1 MGNSAAS
8 SSNLTDKTILDPRVK
23 PNAWL
28 SAVLC
33 DLVDQG
39 TEDSLAAV
47 KEAVTVISPW
57 LEPGLIDDLFQDW
70 IEEYLK
76 LLEADQNTGSN

>member
-1 MGNSAAS
+1 M
-8 SSNLTDKTILDPRVK
+8 K

-76 LLEADQNTGSN
+76 LLESDQSNKSS